1 MRDQAVPHA
10 SPPVAV
16 PAVQDRCATVCARGG
31 RPGFPGLLGPS
42 LEGARVGTRIGREV
56 RQRSPAAGSDAGS
69 GRFLRKALVPG
80 KFRTQL

>member
-1 MRDQAVPHA
+1 MRDQAVPQA

-16 PAVQDRCATVCARGG
+16 PAVQDRCATVSARGG
-31 RPGFPGLLGPS
+31 RPGCPGLLGPF
-42 LEGARVGTRIGREV
+42 LEGTRIGREV
-56 RQRSPAAGSDAGS
+56 RQRSSAAGSDVGS